1 MGIRGTVRRS
11 DHSHFV
17 HCNVD
22 LDIICWEGDPTDP
35 LVKPPELF
43 TLIENFCLG
52 TRRLELFGTRKSL
65 RRGWLTVGPD
75 VQPVEIDVTDPRAP
89 RPFVKEEFYSYFGSG
104 KNLVP
109 FSTGKETTSP
119 IFLVR

>member
-1 MGIRGTVRRS
+1 MGIRGTIRRS
-11 DHSHFV
+11 DDSHLV

-22 LDIICWEGDPTDP
+22 LDVICWEGDPDDP
-35 LVKPPELF
+35 LMKPPELF

-52 TRRLELFGTRKSL
+52 TRRVELFGTRKSL

-75 VQPVEIDVTDPRAP
+75 VQPFNVDELDPKAPRAY
-89 RPFVKEEFYSYFGSG
+89 VKEEYEAYFGTG

-109 FSTGKETTSP
+109 FSPGEVP
-119 IFLVR
+119 LHFL